1 MLSVFK
7 RMSVHAC
14 FSFIKTHIYKSL
26 YVMQLLFQTGNEIY
40 AQCVFILKSIE
51 SVGFCRIVFSSKDFI
66 LSVNRSKTSSSTNL
80 MDRACY
86 ITSISFV

>member
-51 SVGFCRIVFSSKDFI
+51 SVGFCRIVFHLRI
-66 LSVNRSKTSSSTNL
+66 LSCL
-80 MDRACY
+80 
-86 ITSISFV
+86 SIDQKPRQAQT